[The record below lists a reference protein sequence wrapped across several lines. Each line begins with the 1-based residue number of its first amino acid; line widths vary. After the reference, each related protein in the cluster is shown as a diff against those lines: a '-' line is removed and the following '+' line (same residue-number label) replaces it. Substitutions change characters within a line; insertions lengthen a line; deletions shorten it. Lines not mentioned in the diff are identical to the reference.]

1 MDLAACAT
9 PSFSGSPTTLFLTSL
24 AAPALPAARQRAA
37 VEVVLVLDVSLSMQG
52 EKIELLRRTAAFL
65 VKELSAGDHLGIVTY
80 GAEARTALR
89 PTAMDAAGKARAQSV
104 IERQDRLEP
113 ATNLSGGLLRAISEL
128 HGSSGGG
135 DGGAA
140 VCGME
145 LEGAAEDHD
154 PWEPGGA
161 GASAGA
167 RAAPTTT
174 TGARPPSTQ
183 LRARSQQVPQPGRR
197 HRAPTAT
204 GARAA
209 APVSAATRAVL
220 LLTDGMANAG
230 ETRVAP
236 LCALMRSSLALVRG
250 GGGGGGATVHTFA
263 YGRDADTTLLDALAE
278 TGSGVAYAIANVEDC
293 ALAFASCIGGLL
305 SVVAQDLRLTL
316 QPVLPAAAPQQ
327 GGGTAGAGEG
337 PLPRILQ
344 VMTKFPLTE
353 LADGGVEVALK
364 DLYAEERRD
373 ILCELPAGVG
383 LRVRLRYANTL
394 TSTID
399 TQCAAVDPPGAAAVA
414 ADDAGAAAA
423 STDGQQRIAR
433 HYCRHLVTE
442 AMDASRQAGDRRDLH
457 AARAALAAV
466 RDEVHRL
473 CARAGLV
480 PETDVTVA
488 ALLDTVG
495 SCEQGMASQRAY
507 DGETSFTMGA
517 LTRMHSLQRSNTM
530 DMDSPHA
537 AVYRTRRQSE
547 SMVRSPSLSGAG
559 LPRPGNYQLP
569 PPTRPLLHVAP
580 RMPEPPI
587 HQPWRVRNT
596 SLPLPTTE
604 VPIARAI
611 AEPLGGAGIDHAVPV
626 AVVAE
631 DFVLVPP
638 AGMQAADGVPPHGFP
653 GLDAV

>member
-1 MDLAACAT
+1 MNVELAACAT
-9 PSFSGSPTTLFLTSL
+9 PSFSGAPTTLAVASL
-24 AAPALPAARQRAA
+24 VAPALPATRQRAP
-37 VEVVLVLDVSLSMQG
+37 VEVLLVLDVSLSMQG

-65 VKELSAGDHLGIVTY
+65 VKELSARDNLGIVTY

-104 IERQDRLEP
+104 IERQVHLEP

-128 HGSSGGG
+128 HDGSSDDGGGG
-135 DGGAA
+135 DGAA

-145 LEGAAEDHD
+145 LEEQD

-161 GASAGA
+161 GASAA
-167 RAAPTTT
+167 RAAPTT
-174 TGARPPSTQ
+174 
-183 LRARSQQVPQPGRR
+183 
-197 HRAPTAT
+197 AT
-204 GARAA
+204 G
-209 APVSAATRAVL
+209 AATRAVL
-220 LLTDGMANAG
+220 LLSDGMANAG

-250 GGGGGGATVHTFA
+250 GGGATVHTFA
-263 YGRDADTTLLDALAE
+263 YGRDADTSLLDALAR

-316 QPVLPAAAPQQ
+316 QPMLPAAAPQQ

-353 LADGGVEVALK
+353 LAGGGVEVALK

-394 TSTID
+394 ASTID
-399 TQCAAVDPPGAAAVA
+399 TQCAAVDPPGPVAVA

-423 STDGQQRIAR
+423 SSTDGPQRIAR

-457 AARAALAAV
+457 AARAVLAAV

-473 CARAGLV
+473 CARTGLV
-480 PETDVTVA
+480 PETDATVA

-537 AVYRTRRQSE
+537 AVYRTRRQAE

-559 LPRPGNYQLP
+559 LPRPGNHQLP

-611 AEPLGGAGIDHAVPV
+611 AEPLGGAGFNHAVPV

-638 AGMQAADGVPPHGFP
+638 APTLNGFP